1 MVISRAD
8 DEKLEAFMELIDV
21 GSGPIITPAATGLYM
36 YRVEADF
43 GWRGSI
49 IYFFTVQIQNAGL

>member
-1 MVISRAD
+1 
-8 DEKLEAFMELIDV
+8 MELIDV